1 MSRILVVDDTADN
14 VKLIKAMIK
23 SIATEIDVAVDGE
36 EALEKITSNDY
47 DIVLLDIMLPKL
59 SGIDVLKKVRERG
72 IDLPIIVMTA
82 YGSEELAVET
92 LREGEM
98 ITSSINR

>member
-92 LREGEM
+92 LREG
-98 ITSSINR
+98 R

>member
-36 EALEKITSNDY
+36 R
-47 DIVLLDIMLPKL
+47 P
-59 SGIDVLKKVRERG
+59 
-72 IDLPIIVMTA
+72 
-82 YGSEELAVET
+82 
-92 LREGEM
+92 
-98 ITSSINR
+98 

>member
-1 MSRILVVDDTADN
+1 MSRILIVDDTADN

-47 DIVLLDIMLPKL
+47 DL
-59 SGIDVLKKVRERG
+59 SLIH
-72 IDLPIIVMTA
+72 I
-82 YGSEELAVET
+82 SEPT
-92 LREGEM
+92 RPY
-98 ITSSINR
+98 